1 MLPRLVCPHL
11 HHCSTVVPPPPSDR
25 VDLLHRAL
33 YLLAIGGNIIYNM
46 YM

>member
-1 MLPRLVCPHL
+1 MLSCLVCPHL
-11 HHCSTVVPPPPSDR
+11 HRYSTVVPPPPSDR
-25 VDLLHRAL
+25 VDLLDRAL